1 MTYAGMVVGGP
12 WAGRQYEWGSGTL
25 NVIESVAHSV
35 PRAEVVDIEQ
45 VTTTYAFRR
54 YANGLGFWAPI
65 EWSIERLLAELL
77 AAYKPEVSA

>member
-12 WAGRQYEWGSGTL
+12 WAGRQYEWGSGQL
-25 NVIESVAHSV
+25 NVVESISHSV
-35 PRAEVVDIEQ
+35 PRADVAIEE

-54 YANGLGFWAPI
+54 YAGGLTFWSPI
-65 EWSIERLLAELL
+65 EWSIEQVLAELL